1 VLKKTIKF
9 NDLDGNEVEEVHY
22 FHLNKAELV
31 EMEMSHKGGLSETLQ
46 RIVAA
51 EDGQGII
58 REFKSIIL
66 GAYGKRSEDGRR
78 FVKNQQ
84 IRDEFESS
92 EAYSALFMELITN
105 TDSAIEFVNGVI
117 PQGMAEEAAKLAEVP
132 VVAPQEE
139 GVIQVVPKA
148 EPRRI
153 TKAELDE
160 TPREDMLE
168 LVRQIARGEVIVDG

>member
-1 VLKKTIKF
+1 
-9 NDLDGNEVEEVHY
+9 
-22 FHLNKAELV
+22 
-31 EMEMSHKGGLSETLQ
+31 
-46 RIVAA
+46 
-51 EDGQGII
+51 
-58 REFKSIIL
+58 
-66 GAYGKRSEDGRR
+66 
-78 FVKNQQ
+78 
-84 IRDEFESS
+84 
-92 EAYSALFMELITN
+92 
-105 TDSAIEFVNGVI
+105 
-117 PQGMAEEAAKLAEVP
+117 MAEEAAKLAEVP